1 MEAVEEV
8 AEIVGDQESDQGY
21 VGLYGYKGCL
31 ISDVSW
37 YSSGTCAT
45 FTSALLQVRQ
55 CGGDNNTPKPYSFNI
70 RMFANVLSSH

>member
-45 FTSALLQVRQ
+45 FH
-55 CGGDNNTPKPYSFNI
+55 
-70 RMFANVLSSH
+70 LSSSSGKSMWRG